1 MILGAYLLLLLAIVW
16 MALQGR
22 DPWLSRLNPR
32 RQQTARTFA
41 MIPAVL
47 LVVLGVAIVGL
58 QVLGDAPHSVLSRLI
73 AALTLAGSLLYG
85 LGVLVWD
92 GRRAFLLR
100 ISGWGMLVVA
110 LVIPSTATLA
120 LPLVALLV
128 PTLADVHADGTRGHG
143 RVGVPKAPLAD
154 DTEC

>member
-1 MILGAYLLLLLAIVW
+1 MILGAYLLLFLAIVW

-22 DPWLSRLNPR
+22 DPWLSRLDPR
-32 RQQTARTFA
+32 RQQTARTLA
-41 MIPAVL
+41 MIPTVL
-47 LVVLGVAIVGL
+47 LVVLGVMIVGL
-58 QVLGDAPHSVLSRLI
+58 QVGGDAPHTALAWLI

-92 GRRAFLLR
+92 GRRGFLLR
-100 ISGWGMLVVA
+100 VSGWAMLVVA

-128 PTLADVHADGTRGHG
+128 PTLAEVHADGTRGRG
-143 RVGVPKAPLAD
+143 RVGVPNSPSG
-154 DTEC
+154 